1 MRKGILCVTLL
12 LLLYSCAKRST
23 PEGGEKDEIPPKVL
37 SSKPENSSIN
47 FNEKKIRI
55 TFDEYIKLEKLN
67 SQLVVSPPIDKSNYS
82 IFPQGGASKHIDIE
96 INDELEEIRE
106 EYKADRVWIAQ
117 FHNGGNFYPTG
128 KSIQKFSIFYEVTK
142 AGVSSVS
149 HTFNNIPCSLYPK
162 AFEHMMEGQGIFIPN
177 FSDPKIA
184 TYGLKGAAESVGTKS
199 SFLVPLFTLDDKYIG
214 TIGIDY
220 VTKKKKLTKDQWEHF
235 QIKAGRIAGYL
246 SKYLSK

>member
-1 MRKGILCVTLL
+1 MELL
-12 LLLYSCAKRST
+12 GAFLTGVVGPVLYLLISKYLQK
-23 PEGGEKDEIPPKVL
+23 EKDKKRDKVKENI
-37 SSKPENSSIN
+37 SS
-47 FNEKKIRI
+47 
-55 TFDEYIKLEKLN
+55 
-67 SQLVVSPPIDKSNYS
+67 VSLIS
-82 IFPQGGASKHIDIE
+82 
-96 INDELEEIRE
+96 DELEEIRE
-106 EYKADRVWIAQ
+106 ENKADRVWIAQ

-177 FSDPKIA
+177 FSDPKVA

-199 SFLVPLFTLDDKYIG
+199 SFLVPLFTLDNKYIG
-214 TIGIDY
+214 NIGIDF
-220 VTKKKKLTKDQWEHF
+220 VGRKRKLTKDDWEHF

-246 SKYLSK
+246 SNHLSS

>member
-1 MRKGILCVTLL
+1 MNEEHYHFMELLGAFLTGVVGPILYLL
-12 LLLYSCAKRST
+12 VSKYLQK
-23 PEGGEKDEIPPKVL
+23 EKDKKRDKVKENI
-37 SSKPENSSIN
+37 SS
-47 FNEKKIRI
+47 
-55 TFDEYIKLEKLN
+55 
-67 SQLVVSPPIDKSNYS
+67 VSLIS
-82 IFPQGGASKHIDIE
+82 
-96 INDELEEIRE
+96 DELEEIRE
-106 EYKADRVWIAQ
+106 ENKADRVWIAQ

-177 FSDPKIA
+177 FSDPKTA

-214 TIGIDY
+214 NIGIDF
-220 VTKKKKLTKDQWEHF
+220 VGRKRKLTKDEWEHF

-246 SKYLSK
+246 SNHLSS

>member
-1 MRKGILCVTLL
+1 MELIGAFLTGVVGPV
-12 LLLYSCAKRST
+12 LYLIISKHLQR
-23 PEGGEKDEIPPKVL
+23 EKDKKRDIVKENI
-37 SSKPENSSIN
+37 SS
-47 FNEKKIRI
+47 
-55 TFDEYIKLEKLN
+55 
-67 SQLVVSPPIDKSNYS
+67 VSLISN
-82 IFPQGGASKHIDIE
+82 
-96 INDELEEIRE
+96 ELEEIRE
-106 EYKADRVWIAQ
+106 EFKGDRVWIAQ

-142 AGVSSVS
+142 VGVSSVS

-177 FSDPKIA
+177 FSDPKTA

-214 TIGIDY
+214 NIGIDY
-220 VTKKKKLTKDQWEHF
+220 VGKRKKLTKDEWEHF

-246 SKYLSK
+246 SNHLSS